1 MEMTKRAMLVDYQY
15 CTGCHSCEVSCR
27 KEKSLGLDE
36 WGISVK
42 EYGPAKFSDG
52 KWEWDFIPA
61 PSRLCDLCEGRI
73 DEGKI
78 PLCELHC
85 LAAVIKVIPIE
96 EASKQLAEMDKSKV
110 AVFIP

>member
-1 MEMTKRAMLVDYQY
+1 MAKRAMLIDYQY
-15 CTGCHSCEVSCR
+15 CTGCHSCEVSCK
-27 KEKSLGLDE
+27 KEKELKGDE

-42 EYGPAKFSDG
+42 EYGPVMFPDG

-61 PSRLCDLCEGRI
+61 PSRLCDLCEQRAS
-73 DEGKI
+73 EGKV

-85 LAAVIKVIPIE
+85 LAAVIKVVPIE
-96 EASKQLAEMDKSKV
+96 KISEQLADMDKGKV